1 MQLYAVYLFKCRYI
15 LTIIYGS
22 QGIKQRGNF
31 SVTFETKLIRNEIAL
46 ITRPHH
52 IIIRQR
58 N

>member
-1 MQLYAVYLFKCRYI
+1 MQLYAVYLFNCQYI

-22 QGIKQRGNF
+22 QGIKQRGNS

-52 IIIRQR
+52 IIIR
-58 N
+58 